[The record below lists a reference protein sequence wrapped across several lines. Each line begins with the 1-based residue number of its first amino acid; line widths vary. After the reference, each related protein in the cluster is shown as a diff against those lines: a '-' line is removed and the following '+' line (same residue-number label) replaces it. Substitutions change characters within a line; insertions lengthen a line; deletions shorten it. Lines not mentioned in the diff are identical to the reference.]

1 MRTRVNRT
9 LLFLIGLI
17 LLAVGCAVL
26 IGGLDLPRHWGF
38 SLPSWWPYRGPH
50 DVLLSANARTRYRK
64 DSWWWPVVIGVL
76 AVLAVAALF
85 WLLAQFRDR
94 RLGQVLVHSD
104 DDGDVV
110 LRGRAM
116 ERALAADAAELPGV
130 LGAEVLLTGGRT
142 RPRAGVR
149 LQLDRHARPAGVV
162 SDLGGRVLAEA
173 RASTGLTEFP
183 AVARLRV
190 ERHRA
195 RRVE

>member
-1 MRTRVNRT
+1 MNRT
-9 LLFLIGLI
+9 LLCLIGLI

-50 DVLLSANARTRYRK
+50 DVLLSVHGRTRYRK
-64 DSWWWPVVIGVL
+64 DSWWWPAVIGVL
-76 AVLAVAALF
+76 AVLAVIALL

-94 RLGQVLVHSD
+94 RLGQVLVHSGG
-104 DDGDVV
+104 DGDVV

-116 ERALAADAAELPGV
+116 EQALVADAAALPGV
-130 LGAEVLLTGGRT
+130 ISAEVLLGGGHT
-142 RPRAGVR
+142 RPRAGVW
-149 LQLDRHARPAGVV
+149 LVLDRHARPAEVV
-162 SDLGGRVLAEA
+162 SDLDARVLAEA
-173 RASTGLTEFP
+173 RASTGLAALP
-183 AVARLRV
+183 AEARLRV